1 VDPTWFKAVE
11 EYGLALIIA
20 GVLAVFYYRLDREH
34 HAVLKERG
42 DDARKERDEAL
53 AGWRGATS
61 AIERW
66 SDLEEQ
72 RHK

>member
-1 VDPTWFKAVE
+1 
-11 EYGLALIIA
+11 
-20 GVLAVFYYRLDREH
+20 
-34 HAVLKERG
+34 VLKERG